1 MAPTTTNQPAVRCH
15 LSSKLDIL
23 IVLFTIF
30 VTIFIRS
37 DFLFQ
42 GVLWQ
47 FMLALHY
54 ASVGDVQLLSSC
66 VPMDCCPGPGNM
78 FQVDPC
84 STSKHR
90 RRESKPPC
98 SMSSICSIAKRSW
111 AEVNFIISVQ
121 ILTNSK
127 NSYKFLLI
135 LTNSLNFINCHSP
148 TTTTTP
154 TTKQP

>member
-1 MAPTTTNQPAVRCH
+1 MEIHNLFAGNKNYSNLFKILFAK
-15 LSSKLDIL
+15 LSHSPI
-23 IVLFTIF
+23 
-30 VTIFIRS
+30 
-37 DFLFQ
+37 
-42 GVLWQ
+42 
-47 FMLALHY
+47 Y
-54 ASVGDVQLLSSC
+54 
-66 VPMDCCPGPGNM
+66 
-78 FQVDPC
+78 
-84 STSKHR
+84 
-90 RRESKPPC
+90 
-98 SMSSICSIAKRSW
+98 SIAKRSW